1 MGCSS
6 CAAPGCAKRD
16 LLPCAPA
23 RYRVFLLG
31 PANSGKSTLFN
42 MLTGARQL
50 IGNWPGVTVDRKSGT
65 ADIRGLAVEFV
76 DLPGVSS
83 LSAPQAE
90 RIDERVARD
99 ALINMPH
106 DALVVAVDLSAPH
119 RGLSMLLQA
128 KGNGVPVVAVLTK
141 ADCWTALA
149 VDAAARILTEETG
162 VPVVPVSGRT
172 LAGLDQLHAQLAAA
186 LQLRADGGSSAV
198 KTALPANAASALEK
212 MRQALEGRPAYED
225 ANTVA
230 ASRRLM
236 ERDWLT
242 ERRAGKDLL
251 EIRDRLIEKA
261 GLVDGVPVDQYL
273 ADAPL
278 AQATALVRQ
287 IDMPPPVGRRFLS
300 DRFDRIALSPWFGPA
315 LFLGVMYL
323 LFFLTINFS
332 GVFIDLFDGLGQAA
346 FVETPAL
353 LFHWLGLSGSVADVT
368 VGATG
373 TGIQTVGTF
382 VPVVGFLF
390 LCQIFLEESGYMTRA
405 AVVADR
411 LMRRLGLSGRAF
423 LPLVLGFG
431 CTIPAVLA
439 TRTLDT
445 RAERILTSMM
455 APFMSCG
462 ARLPVYALFAAAF
475 FPVGGQNVVF
485 ALYLIGIAAALFTGW
500 MLAPRLTLKQPR
512 PLAIELPVYQMPPL
526 SRVLRLCWAR
536 IRQFVS
542 EAGKTIVI
550 VVALLSFL
558 NSVGPD
564 GSFGN
569 ETGGTSVLALT
580 ARQVTPVLEPMGVSQ
595 DNWPAAV
602 GLVTGM
608 FAKETVV
615 GTLQSLYA
623 SGEDAADGAPRP
635 LETATDALLALGG
648 SLAGLAAA
656 ALDPLGLDIG
666 DISTFE
672 VAAAEQDVSAS
683 VFAEMSRNFGN
694 GTAAFAYMLAVLLYI
709 PCVATLSAI
718 AREIGTWWA
727 AFAAGWTT
735 LVAYAGATIAFQA
748 GTFLQHPGSS
758 SFWLAAMMGLVG
770 LVFAASRHLGKP
782 RNQQAMP
789 FNATIGQG

>member
-6 CAAPGCAKRD
+6 CAASGCIKREI
-16 LLPCAPA
+16 LPCAPA
-23 RYRVFLLG
+23 QYRVFLLG

-42 MLTGARQL
+42 MLTGSRQT

-65 ADIRGLAVEFV
+65 AEIQGLAVEFV
-76 DLPGVSS
+76 DLPGISS

-99 ALINMPH
+99 ALTNVPH
-106 DALVVAVDLSAPH
+106 DALLIAVDLSAPH

-128 KGNGVPVVAVLTK
+128 RGNGVPVIAVLTK
-141 ADCWTALA
+141 ADCWTAAA
-149 VDAAARILTEETG
+149 VDNAAAILTQELG
-162 VPVVPVSGRT
+162 VPAVPVSGRT
-172 LAGLDQLHAQLAAA
+172 LAGLDQLHAA
-186 LQLRADGGSSAV
+186 LVACLQAREGLSVIPAS
-198 KTALPANAASALEK
+198 TALPARVASALEK
-212 MRQALEGRPAYED
+212 MRQALEGGPEYEN
-225 ANTVA
+225 ANTLAVA
-230 ASRRLM
+230 RRLM

-242 ERRAGKDLL
+242 ERRANADLL
-251 EIRDRLIEKA
+251 KIRDGLLDEA
-261 GLVDGVPVDQYL
+261 GPVDGVPADQYL
-273 ADAPL
+273 TDAPL
-278 AQATALVRQ
+278 AEASALVRR
-287 IDMPPPVGRRFLS
+287 IDMPAPVGRRFLS
-300 DRFDRIALSPWFGPA
+300 DRIDRIALSPLFGPA
-315 LFLGVMYL
+315 LFLGVMYV
-323 LFFLTINFS
+323 LFFLTINVS

-353 LFHWLGLSGSVADVT
+353 LFHWLGLSGSAADVA
-368 VGATG
+368 VGAVG

-500 MLAPRLTLKQPR
+500 MLAPRLTLQRPR
-512 PLAIELPVYQMPPL
+512 PLAIELPIYQMPPL

-536 IRQFVS
+536 IRQFVA

-569 ETGGTSVLALT
+569 EDNGTSILALT
-580 ARQVTPVLEPMGVSQ
+580 ARQVTPVLEPMGVRA

-602 GLVTGM
+602 GLFTGM

-615 GTLQSLYA
+615 GTLQALYA
-623 SGEDAADGAPRP
+623 AAEPADDAAPRP
-635 LETATDALLALGG
+635 LETAETALRTLGA
-648 SLAGLAAA
+648 SAAGLASAL
-656 ALDPLGLDIG
+656 LDPLGLDVG
-666 DISTFE
+666 DISSFE
-672 VAAAEQDVSAS
+672 IAASEQDVPAT
-683 VFAEMSRNFGN
+683 VFAEMNRNFGSKA
-694 GTAAFAYMLAVLLYI
+694 AAFAYLLAVLLYI

-718 AREIGTWWA
+718 AREIGAWWA

-735 LVAYAGATIAFQA
+735 IVAYAGATIAYQA
-748 GTFLQHPGSS
+748 GTFAQHPEASIG
-758 SFWLAAMMGLVG
+758 WLAGMGL
-770 LVFAASRHLGKP
+770 LILLIFAVARCAGRAGPHWTTVLF
-782 RNQQAMP
+782 R
-789 FNATIGQG
+789 T